1 MNTLQELENF
11 INEFNINNNEDFA
24 IDTIRIDFSKQHK
37 KENLEQLGNW
47 KKINKNDKK
56 IMNKLKKRLTDD
68 EVTSAYQ
75 LENLNIYYYN
85 SNKDKPK
92 YRIATMVIFGLKQ
105 YHKAP
110 PPQNIVTKILSILK
124 NITNI
129 DLCFDM
135 KQKPNL
141 ELLKKHF
148 ELKRYF
154 DKKIKAYTDTYYI
167 NDTNILM
174 IDKITIYNKAI
185 KNNLEGIL
193 YRIEATISIPN
204 IRVLSL
210 PLNEFKQIT
219 DLAKKV
225 IND

>member
-24 IDTIRIDFSKQHK
+24 IDSIRIDFSKQHK

-135 KQKPNL
+135 KQKPNI
-141 ELLKKHF
+141 ELLKNHF
-148 ELKRYF
+148 DLKRYF
-154 DKKIKAYTDTYYI
+154 DKEIKAYTDTYYI

>member
-11 INEFNINNNEDFA
+11 IDEFNTNNDEDFA

-37 KENLEQLGNW
+37 KENLEQLGKW

>member
-11 INEFNINNNEDFA
+11 INEFNLNNNEDFA
-24 IDTIRIDFSKQHK
+24 IDSIRIDFSKQHK

-56 IMNKLKKRLTDD
+56 IMNKLKKRLTLD

-75 LENLNIYYYN
+75 LENYNIYYYN

-92 YRIATMVIFGLKQ
+92 YRIATMVIFGMKQ

-135 KQKPNL
+135 KQKPNI
-141 ELLKKHF
+141 ELLKNHF
-148 ELKRYF
+148 YLKRF
-154 DKKIKAYTDTYYI
+154 VTKDGVITDTFYI
-167 NDTNILM
+167 NDTNVLM

-193 YRIEATISIPN
+193 FRIEATISIPN
-204 IRVLSL
+204 IRFLAL
-210 PLNEFKQIT
+210 PLQEFKQIT
-219 DLAKKV
+219 DLAKG
-225 IND
+225 NQ